1 MHDVQSK
8 LGKKSDF
15 YQFSKCKA
23 FTFKAKSK
31 REKANIL
38 FVLTL
43 YVGNEDKWNLVNT
56 CFVFH
61 DNTN

>member
-15 YQFSKCKA
+15 YRFNKCKA

-31 REKANIL
+31 RVKTIIL

-56 CFVFH
+56 FLVFH
-61 DNTN
+61 DNTD